1 MHETG
6 RLQED
11 LCLRIPESEKK
22 NLRIALGLERD
33 EVSGITYTSK
43 QKLEKSNKAYLQEE
57 EDADPFAV
65 RERNVFK
72 EYWDDFVGWLYSL
85 RAKQQMGSQAS

>member
-1 MHETG
+1 MRWVAYRTRASG
-6 RLQED
+6 NW
-11 LCLRIPESEKK
+11 KK
-22 NLRIALGLERD
+22 
-33 EVSGITYTSK
+33 VTK
-43 QKLEKSNKAYLQEE
+43 VYLQEE